1 MLLKMKM
8 KHLLAVAFVSFVSAT
23 QVCAQTKMDA
33 LLTTMPKEVVPYL
46 DKEQLAE
53 LAQFASKGVSS
64 VKNTLEGQTTVDS
77 ISADYLRLKLSDFS
91 TLQMR
96 LLSVG
101 DTAQILCVVKT
112 VKRPVADSRVAF
124 YDTQWKRVDT
134 PQGLPVLADIDGL
147 LDEFTE
153 RPDTMS
159 VERYEELRG
168 WIEPVLLQ
176 VDASTS
182 PDVLVYELSMPL
194 LNNDDRRQLAVVM
207 RRQLYRWDGAKFK
220 KD

>member
-1 MLLKMKM
+1 M

-64 VKNTLEGQTTVDS
+64 VKNTLEGQTTVDT

-159 VERYEELRG
+159 V
-168 WIEPVLLQ
+168 
-176 VDASTS
+176 
-182 PDVLVYELSMPL
+182 
-194 LNNDDRRQLAVVM
+194 
-207 RRQLYRWDGAKFK
+207 
-220 KD
+220 

>member
-64 VKNTLEGQTTVDS
+64 VKNTLEGETTLDS
-77 ISADYLRLKLSDFS
+77 ISANYLRLKLSDFS

-101 DTAQILCVVKT
+101 DTAQILCVV
-112 VKRPVADSRVAF
+112 
-124 YDTQWKRVDT
+124 
-134 PQGLPVLADIDGL
+134 
-147 LDEFTE
+147 
-153 RPDTMS
+153 
-159 VERYEELRG
+159 
-168 WIEPVLLQ
+168 
-176 VDASTS
+176 
-182 PDVLVYELSMPL
+182 
-194 LNNDDRRQLAVVM
+194 
-207 RRQLYRWDGAKFK
+207 
-220 KD
+220 

>member
-1 MLLKMKM
+1 MRNG
-8 KHLLAVAFVSFVSAT
+8 
-23 QVCAQTKMDA
+23 QI
-33 LLTTMPKEVVPYL
+33 TTL
-46 DKEQLAE
+46 
-53 LAQFASKGVSS
+53 
-64 VKNTLEGQTTVDS
+64 DS

-159 VERYEELRG
+159 VERYQELRS

>member
-1 MLLKMKM
+1 MNMKL
-8 KHLLAVAFVSFVSAT
+8 KHLLAVVAFTFASVP
-23 QVCAQTKMDA
+23 QLCAQADMGS
-33 LLTTMPKEVVPYL
+33 LLVSMPKDVVPYL
-46 DKEQLAE
+46 DKEQLTE
-53 LAQFASKGVSS
+53 LAQFAGKGISS
-64 VKNTLEGQTTVDS
+64 TKNTLEGETTVDS
-77 ISADYLRLKLSDFS
+77 ISADFLRLKLSNIS

-96 LLSVG
+96 LLAVG
-101 DTAQILCVVKT
+101 DTAQMVCVVKT
-112 VKRPVADSRVAF
+112 VACPTTDSRVTF
-124 YDTQWKRVDT
+124 YDAQWNRVDA
-134 PQGLPVLADIDGL
+134 PEGLPSLAHPDSV
-147 LDEFTE
+147 LDEFTQ

-182 PDVLVYELSMPL
+182 PDVLAYELSMPL